1 MSIISILYN
10 LLILCLLISSIFLRS
25 SIDRNKLLKQL
36 LLWLIIIFI
45 GTLIYNYKNKLN
57 LFTETSTNT
66 EQENK

>member
-1 MSIISILYN
+1 M
-10 LLILCLLISSIFLRS
+10 ISSIFLRS